1 MSLFYL
7 CRILIIAEL
16 SAHNTIMDHAK
27 EKNMEKLINN
37 APFALVLVLLVI
49 GFILLIKGA
58 DFFVEGSSSVAK
70 RLHVPSIIIGLTI
83 VAMGTSLP
91 ETAVSVSASITGN
104 NELAV
109 SNVVGS
115 NIFNLMVVIGVCAMI
130 ATVEVARETIRRDIP
145 LSLICAG
152 LLLLLGIIG
161 IGDQTNM
168 TLGHFDGVI
177 FIGLFAGYI
186 FYMIR
191 IALKANKEGKK
202 VEIEGGSDEDVEQAE
217 PDDEMARQAFALP
230 DEPEADAVE
239 YQVDE
244 IEDVREFQLVAA
256 FDQERQQRDGDDDVE
271 CKEELEDPH
280 EAELLRVAEVFRHGL
295 RLQSRATDL
304 SWWRASPMALRAQF
318 VQYISADRRKARSE
332 RQMPRSLRRTRRSC
346 RYQRLSVGSRAPM
359 NETASSRV
367 MWHDSAM
374 NGAQRSISSSS
385 VSSSRNAPFA

>member
-1 MSLFYL
+1 MYNTHWQIIDIHESFSSLS
-7 CRILIIAEL
+7 ILIIAQL
-16 SAHNTIMDHAK
+16 SADNTIMDHAK

-37 APFALVLVLLVI
+37 APFALVLVFLVI
-49 GFILLIKGA
+49 GFVLLIKGA

-152 LLLLLGIIG
+152 LLLLLGSIG
-161 IGDQTNM
+161 LGDPANM

-202 VEIEGGSDEDVEQAE
+202 
-217 PDDEMARQAFALP
+217 
-230 DEPEADAVE
+230 
-239 YQVDE
+239 
-244 IEDVREFQLVAA
+244 
-256 FDQERQQRDGDDDVE
+256 
-271 CKEELEDPH
+271 
-280 EAELLRVAEVFRHGL
+280 
-295 RLQSRATDL
+295 
-304 SWWRASPMALRAQF
+304 
-318 VQYISADRRKARSE
+318 
-332 RQMPRSLRRTRRSC
+332 
-346 RYQRLSVGSRAPM
+346 
-359 NETASSRV
+359 
-367 MWHDSAM
+367 
-374 NGAQRSISSSS
+374 
-385 VSSSRNAPFA
+385 